1 MRRYRQSFLAMCG
14 LIAAASIGKAQPA
27 NPTLPGKY
35 DPNNDYA
42 RAARGEVKVA
52 LLYQDRYAMAYLAHT
67 PFTEGHFIVVSKQS
81 TARNFME
88 VDPQDLAHMWAV
100 AKIVAKAEI
109 VALGADGFIVRSNAG
124 SAGATAQFHIHII
137 TRKTG
142 VPMDESRP
150 ERTTEQLEPLAAK
163 IRAAIN

>member
-1 MRRYRQSFLAMCG
+1 MRRHPILFASVLTLM
-14 LIAAASIGKAQPA
+14 LAASAGHARPA
-27 NPTLPGKY
+27 EPTLPGQY

-42 RAARGEVKVA
+42 RAARGEAKVA

-88 VDPQDLAHMWAV
+88 VDPKDLVHMWAV
-100 AKIVAKAEI
+100 AKIVAQAEI
-109 VALGADGFIVRSNAG
+109 AALGADGFIVRSNAG
-124 SAGATAQFHIHII
+124 SAGATAQFHIHVI

-150 ERTTEQLEPLAAK
+150 ERSAEQLEPLAAR
-163 IRAAIN
+163 IRAAIR